1 MKATTSEWIYLT
13 GTIYRRP
20 GLPELD
26 LESMKIDDNRPD
38 TQCTEI
44 LRLTRKKHFRK
55 LWACS
60 HMEITRVGIYATFSF

>member
-1 MKATTSEWIYLT
+1 MRLMTVPYLCFLNIVQVNRMKAITSEWIYLT

-26 LESMKIDDNRPD
+26 LESIKVDDNRSD

-44 LRLTRKKHFRK
+44 LRN
-55 LWACS
+55 
-60 HMEITRVGIYATFSF
+60 G

>member
-1 MKATTSEWIYLT
+1 MKATTLEWIYLT
-13 GTIYRRP
+13 GTKWRRP

-44 LRLTRKKHFRK
+44 L
-55 LWACS
+55 
-60 HMEITRVGIYATFSF
+60 GNG

>member
-1 MKATTSEWIYLT
+1 MKLMAVPYLCYLSIVQVNRMKATTLEWIYLT
-13 GTIYRRP
+13 VTKWRKP

-44 LRLTRKKHFRK
+44 L
-55 LWACS
+55 
-60 HMEITRVGIYATFSF
+60 GNG